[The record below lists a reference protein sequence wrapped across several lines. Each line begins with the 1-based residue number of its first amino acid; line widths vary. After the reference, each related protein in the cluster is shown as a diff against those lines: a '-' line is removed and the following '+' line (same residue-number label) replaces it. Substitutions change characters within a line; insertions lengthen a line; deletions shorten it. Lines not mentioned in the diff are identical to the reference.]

1 MHLLNK
7 QDIFLEIDIV
17 IIKVYKLREI
27 EVLNMDMVALLVGLG
42 PLIGWGLFPTIASK
56 FGGKPVHQI
65 IGTTVGT
72 LIFAG
77 VYAILT
83 AQHFPTGMNLFFS
96 LISGAGWCFGQI
108 FTFKAFTYVGSS
120 RAMPVTTAFQLLG
133 ASLWGVFALGNWPG
147 VTNKIIGF
155 TALVVILIGAR
166 MTVWS
171 EEKINQDSGNLKKAV
186 VILLIGEIGYWLY
199 SAAPQA
205 TDIGGKAA
213 FLPQAIGMVIAALIY
228 GFMHLKKDNPFTTKV
243 TWLQIIS
250 GFFFAFAA
258 LTYLISAQPNM
269 NGLATGFVLSQTSVV
284 VATLT
289 GIYFLHQ
296 HKTKKEMAVT
306 MVGLILILVA
316 AAVTVFIR

>member
-1 MHLLNK
+1 MNL
-7 QDIFLEIDIV
+7 
-17 IIKVYKLREI
+17 
-27 EVLNMDMVALLVGLG
+27 VALLIGLG

-56 FGGKPVHQI
+56 FGGKPVNQI
-65 IGTTVGT
+65 IGATVGT
-72 LIFAG
+72 LIFAFVFFISTG
-77 VYAILT
+77 
-83 AQHFPTGMNLFFS
+83 HGFPTGMDLFFA
-96 LISGAGWCFGQI
+96 LLSGAGWSFGQI
-108 FTFKAFTYVGSS
+108 MTFKAFEYVGSS
-120 RAMPVTTAFQLLG
+120 RAMPVTTAFQLMG

-155 TALVVILIGAR
+155 LALIVILVGAW

-171 EEKINQDSGNLKKAV
+171 EHPEATNKNLLRKAV
-186 VILLIGEIGYWLY
+186 VILIIGEIGYWLY

-213 FLPQAIGMVIAALIY
+213 FLPQAIGMVIVAVIY
-228 GFMHLKKDNPFTTKV
+228 GLMKMKNGNPFTNKV

-284 VATLT
+284 LATLT
-289 GIYFLHQ
+289 GIYFLNQ
-296 HKTKKEMAVT
+296 RKTSKEMLVT
-306 MVGLILILVA
+306 VIGLVLILVA
-316 AAVTVFIR
+316 ATVTVFIK

>member
-1 MHLLNK
+1 MNL
-7 QDIFLEIDIV
+7 
-17 IIKVYKLREI
+17 
-27 EVLNMDMVALLVGLG
+27 VALLIGLG

-56 FGGKPVHQI
+56 FGGKPVNQI
-65 IGTTVGT
+65 IGATVGT
-72 LIFAG
+72 LIFAFVFFISTG
-77 VYAILT
+77 
-83 AQHFPTGMNLFFS
+83 HGFPTGMDLFFA
-96 LISGAGWCFGQI
+96 LLSGAGWSFGQI
-108 FTFKAFTYVGSS
+108 MTFKAFEYLGSS

-155 TALVVILIGAR
+155 LALVVILIGAW

-171 EEKINQDSGNLKKAV
+171 EHPEATNKNLLRKAV
-186 VILLIGEIGYWLY
+186 VILIIGEIGYWLY

-213 FLPQAIGMVIAALIY
+213 FLPQAIGMVIVAVIY
-228 GFMHLKKDNPFTTKV
+228 GLMKMKNGNPFTNKV

-284 VATLT
+284 LATLT
-289 GIYFLHQ
+289 GIYFLNQ
-296 HKTKKEMAVT
+296 RKTSKEMLVT
-306 MVGLILILVA
+306 VIGLVLILVA
-316 AAVTVFIR
+316 ATVTVFIK